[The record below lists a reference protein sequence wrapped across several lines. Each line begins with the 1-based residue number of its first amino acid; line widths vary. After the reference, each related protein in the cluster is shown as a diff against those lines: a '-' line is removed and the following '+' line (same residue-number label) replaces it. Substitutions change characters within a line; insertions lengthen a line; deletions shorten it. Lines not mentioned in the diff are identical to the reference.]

1 MCIENLFSKMRR
13 LKNPI
18 YRQEDSAIIEN
29 LRESLKQCEEQ
40 YTLAEES
47 LSSLR
52 QDYEVQKEELRLTK
66 EQNEFLHDEKQVL
79 SNKVNCLETRC
90 QSLSDNLNNLRQKAK
105 EDSDYI
111 VGTIIECIQN
121 ATVLDSEIVEKT
133 QVMKYF
139 NNHLINILS
148 NMGIRPIDDI
158 GIPANPQFHR
168 IENIVDTDVPE
179 QSGIISQSFGIGF
192 KKGDDCI
199 VEQPVEVYKYRK

>member
-1 MCIENLFSKMRR
+1 MRR
-13 LKNPI
+13 LENSLNA
-18 YRQEDSAIIEN
+18 QGDSAIIEN
-29 LRESLKQCEEQ
+29 LKESLKQCEEHLKQ
-40 YTLAEES
+40 AEES
-47 LSSLR
+47 LSLLR
-52 QDYEVQKEELRLTK
+52 TDYEFQNDELRLAK
-66 EQNEFLHDEKQVL
+66 EQNKFLHDENQVL

-90 QSLSDNLNNLRQKAK
+90 QTLSDNLNDLRQKTK
-105 EDSDYI
+105 EDSDFV
-111 VGTIIECIQN
+111 VGAIIECFQN

-139 NNHLINILS
+139 NNQLIKILS
-148 NMGIRPIDDI
+148 NMGIMPIDDM